1 MQVLF
6 DPLRQRGRTLGE
18 SMSKPVILAIDDDVS
33 VLEAVVQDLR
43 RRYAATYR
51 ILRAGSGQAALDL
64 AKQLKQR
71 SESVALFL
79 SDQRMPGMNGT
90 EFLERSIETF
100 PDAKRALLTAYSD
113 TEAAIRAIN
122 AARIHYYLTKP
133 WDPPE
138 EKLYPVVDELLESWK
153 DTHKPPFEGLRVVG
167 ARYTLRDHEVRQFL
181 TGNRIPYVW
190 LDVENSSEAQQ
201 LLQQNGLNDAKL
213 PVVFFQDGSFL
224 EHPEPISIAQRVG
237 MRTQPS
243 SDVYDLVV
251 LGAGLAGLAAGVYGA
266 SEGLRT
272 LVIEN
277 DAPGGQAGTSSMI
290 RNYLGFPQGVS
301 GAMLAERAY
310 KQAVSFNVEF
320 LAGRAASLRSDQGY
334 QFVCLGDGKEISA
347 QTCLIAT
354 GVAWKRLDVLGV
366 ERLTGAGV
374 YYGAAL
380 TEARA
385 CKDEEVFVV
394 GGANSAGQAALAF
407 SQYARRVVMLVRAAS
422 LESSMSKY
430 LIDEIARESNIEV
443 WTRSRVIE
451 AIGDTRLQ
459 QLRIERPD
467 EEQTVKATG
476 LFIFIGAEPKT
487 DWLPPSVLKDERG
500 FVFSGNDLKRCP
512 QFPRQWQLPRD
523 PYLLESSVPGVF
535 VAGDVRHGSIKR
547 AASAVGEGS
556 IAVQF
561 IHQYMAAR

>member
-1 MQVLF
+1 
-6 DPLRQRGRTLGE
+6 
-18 SMSKPVILAIDDDVS
+18 MSKPVILAIDDDVS

-43 RRYAATYR
+43 RRYAASYR

-64 AKQLKQR
+64 AKQLQQR
-71 SESVALFL
+71 SEDVALFL

-90 EFLERSIETF
+90 EFLERSIEIF

-138 EKLYPVVDELLESWK
+138 EKLYPVIDDLLEAWR

-190 LDVENSSEAQQ
+190 LDVENSPEAKQ
-201 LLQQNGLNDAKL
+201 LLQQNTLNDAKL
-213 PVVFFQDGSFL
+213 PVIFFQDGSFL
-224 EHPEPISIAQRVG
+224 EHPEPIRIAEKVG
-237 MRTQPS
+237 MRTHPS

-272 LVIEN
+272 LLIEN
-277 DAPGGQAGTSSMI
+277 EAPGGQAGTSSMI
-290 RNYLGFPQGVS
+290 RNYLGFHTGVT
-301 GAMLAERAY
+301 GAELARRAY
-310 KQAVSFNVEF
+310 QQAVSFNVEF
-320 LAGRAASLRSDQGY
+320 LASRAASIRSDQGY
-334 QFVCLGDGKEISA
+334 HFVCLGDGKEISA

-354 GVAWKRLDVLGV
+354 GVSWRRLDVPGV
-366 ERLTGAGV
+366 ERLTGAGI

-380 TEARA
+380 TEARG

-407 SQYARRVVMLVRAAS
+407 SQYARRVVMLVRASS

-443 WTRSRVIE
+443 WTGSRVVE
-451 AIGDTRLQ
+451 AMGDTRLQ
-459 QLRIERPD
+459 ELRIERPD
-467 EEQTVKATG
+467 GEQTVNATG

-487 DWLPPSVLKDERG
+487 DWLPTSVLKDDRG
-500 FVFSGNDLKRCP
+500 FVFSGNDLKRCA
-512 QFPRQWQLPRD
+512 QFSRQWQLQRD
-523 PYLLESSVPGVF
+523 PYLLESSVPGLF

-547 AASAVGEGS
+547 CASAVGEGS

>member
-1 MQVLF
+1 
-6 DPLRQRGRTLGE
+6 
-18 SMSKPVILAIDDDVS
+18 
-33 VLEAVVQDLR
+33 
-43 RRYAATYR
+43 
-51 ILRAGSGQAALDL
+51 
-64 AKQLKQR
+64 
-71 SESVALFL
+71 
-79 SDQRMPGMNGT
+79 
-90 EFLERSIETF
+90 
-100 PDAKRALLTAYSD
+100 
-113 TEAAIRAIN
+113 
-122 AARIHYYLTKP
+122 
-133 WDPPE
+133 
-138 EKLYPVVDELLESWK
+138 
-153 DTHKPPFEGLRVVG
+153 
-167 ARYTLRDHEVRQFL
+167 
-181 TGNRIPYVW
+181 
-190 LDVENSSEAQQ
+190 
-201 LLQQNGLNDAKL
+201 
-213 PVVFFQDGSFL
+213 
-224 EHPEPISIAQRVG
+224 
-237 MRTQPS
+237 
-243 SDVYDLVV
+243 VV

-272 LVIEN
+272 LLIEN
-277 DAPGGQAGTSSMI
+277 EAPGGQAGTSSMI
-290 RNYLGFPQGVS
+290 RNYLGFHTGVS
-301 GAMLAERAY
+301 GAELARRAY
-310 KQAVSFNVEF
+310 QQAVGFNVEF
-320 LAGRAASLRSDQGY
+320 LAGRAASLRSDRGY

-354 GVAWKRLDVLGV
+354 GVAWKRLDVPGV

-385 CKDEEVFVV
+385 CKDEEVFIV
-394 GGANSAGQAALAF
+394 GGANSAGQASLAF

-459 QLRIERPD
+459 QLRVERPD
-467 EEQTVKATG
+467 GEQTVKATG

-487 DWLPPSVLKDERG
+487 DWLPSSVLKDDRG

>member
-1 MQVLF
+1 
-6 DPLRQRGRTLGE
+6 
-18 SMSKPVILAIDDDVS
+18 MSKPVILAIDDDVS

-43 RRYAATYR
+43 RRYAANYR
-51 ILRAGSGQAALDL
+51 ILRASSGQAALDL

-90 EFLERSIETF
+90 ELLERSIDVF
-100 PDAKRALLTAYSD
+100 PDARRALLTAYSD

-138 EKLYPVVDELLESWK
+138 EKLYPVVDDLIEAWRDS
-153 DTHKPPFEGLRVVG
+153 HKPPFEGLRVVG

-190 LDVENSSEAQQ
+190 LDVESSPEAQQ
-201 LLQQNGLNDAKL
+201 LLSQNSLNEAKL
-213 PVVFFQDGSFL
+213 PVVFFPDGSYL
-224 EHPEPISIAQRVG
+224 EHPEPIRIAEKVG

-272 LVIEN
+272 LLIEQE
-277 DAPGGQAGTSSMI
+277 APGGQAGTSSMI

-301 GAMLAERAY
+301 GALLAERAY
-310 KQAVSFNVEF
+310 QQAVGFQVEF
-320 LAGRAASLRSDQGY
+320 LAGRAASIRTDQGY
-334 QFVCLGDGKEISA
+334 HFICLGDGKEISA

-354 GVAWKRLDVLGV
+354 GVAWRRLNVPGV
-366 ERLTGAGV
+366 EQLTGAGV

-380 TEARA
+380 TEARS
-385 CKDEEVFVV
+385 CKDEEVFIV

-443 WTRSRVIE
+443 WNGSQVVE
-451 AIGDTRLQ
+451 AVGNGRLQ
-459 QLRIERPD
+459 RLRVLRPD
-467 EEQTVKATG
+467 GEQTLDASG

-487 DWLPPSVLKDERG
+487 DWLPPSVLKDDRG

-512 QFPRQWQLPRD
+512 QFPKQWQLGRD
-523 PYLLESSVPGVF
+523 PYLLETSVPGLF
-535 VAGDVRHGSIKR
+535 AAGDVRHGSIKR

-561 IHQYMAAR
+561 IHQYMAGR

>member
-1 MQVLF
+1 ME
-6 DPLRQRGRTLGE
+6 GRTLEE

-43 RRYAATYR
+43 RRYAASYR
-51 ILRAGSGQAALDL
+51 ILRANSGQAALDL
-64 AKQLKQR
+64 ARQLKQR

-90 EFLERSIETF
+90 EFLERSIEIF

-138 EKLYPVVDELLESWK
+138 EKLYPVVDDLLESWK

-190 LDVENSSEAQQ
+190 MDIENSSEAQQ
-201 LLQQNGLNDAKL
+201 LLQQNGLKDAKL
-213 PVVFFQDGSFL
+213 PVLFFQDGSFL

-272 LVIEN
+272 LLIEN
-277 DAPGGQAGTSSMI
+277 EAPGGQAGTSSMI
-290 RNYLGFPQGVS
+290 RNYLGFPYGVS
-301 GAMLAERAY
+301 GARLAESAFR
-310 KQAVSFNVEF
+310 QAEFFKVEF
-320 LAGRAASLRSDQGY
+320 LTGRAASLRSDQGY
-334 QFVCLGDGKEISA
+334 HFVCLGDGKEISA

-354 GVAWKRLDVLGV
+354 GVAWKRLDVPGV

-407 SQYARRVVMLVRAAS
+407 SQYARRVVMLVRASS

-443 WTRSRVIE
+443 WTGSRVIE

-459 QLRIERPD
+459 ELRIERPD
-467 EEQTVKATG
+467 GEQTVKATG

-487 DWLPPSVLKDERG
+487 DWLPPNVLKDERG

>member
-1 MQVLF
+1 
-6 DPLRQRGRTLGE
+6 
-18 SMSKPVILAIDDDVS
+18 MSKPVILAIDDDVS

-43 RRYAATYR
+43 RRYAASYR
-51 ILRAGSGQAALDL
+51 ILRAGSGQGALDL

-90 EFLERSIETF
+90 EFLERSIEIF

-138 EKLYPVVDELLESWK
+138 EKLYPVVDDLLESWK

-201 LLQQNGLNDAKL
+201 LLQQNGLNDAKM

-224 EHPEPISIAQRVG
+224 EHPEPIRIAERVG

-272 LVIEN
+272 LLIEN
-277 DAPGGQAGTSSMI
+277 EAPGGQAGTSSMI
-290 RNYLGFPQGVS
+290 RNYLGFHTGVS
-301 GAMLAERAY
+301 GAELARRAFQ
-310 KQAVSFNVEF
+310 QAISFNVEF
-320 LAGRAASLRSDQGY
+320 LTGRAASLRSDQGY
-334 QFVCLGDGKEISA
+334 HFVCLGDGKEISA

-354 GVAWKRLDVLGV
+354 GVAWRRLDVTGV

-385 CKDEEVFVV
+385 CKDEEVFIV

-443 WTRSRVIE
+443 WTGSKVVE
-451 AIGDTRLQ
+451 ALGDGRLH
-459 QLRIERPD
+459 QLRIARPD
-467 EEQTVKATG
+467 GEHTVNATG

-487 DWLPPSVLKDERG
+487 DWLPASVLKDERG
-500 FVFSGNDLKRCP
+500 FVFSGNDLKRCS
-512 QFPRQWQLPRD
+512 QFSRQWQLPRD
-523 PYLLESSVPGVF
+523 PYLLESSVPGIF
-535 VAGDVRHGSIKR
+535 VAGDVRHGSVKR

>member
-1 MQVLF
+1 
-6 DPLRQRGRTLGE
+6 
-18 SMSKPVILAIDDDVS
+18 MSKPVILAIDDDVS

-43 RRYAATYR
+43 RRYAANYR
-51 ILRAGSGQAALDL
+51 ILRASSGQAALDL

-90 EFLERSIETF
+90 ELLERSIDVF
-100 PDAKRALLTAYSD
+100 PDARRALLTAYSD

-138 EKLYPVVDELLESWK
+138 EKLYPVVDDLIEAWRDS
-153 DTHKPPFEGLRVVG
+153 HKPPFEGLRVVG

-190 LDVENSSEAQQ
+190 LDVESSPEAQQ
-201 LLQQNGLNDAKL
+201 LLSQNSLNEAKL
-213 PVVFFQDGSFL
+213 PVVFFPDGSYL
-224 EHPEPISIAQRVG
+224 EHPEPIRIAEKVG

-272 LVIEN
+272 LLIEQE
-277 DAPGGQAGTSSMI
+277 ATGGQAGTSSMI

-301 GAMLAERAY
+301 GALLAERAY
-310 KQAVSFNVEF
+310 QQAVGFQVEF
-320 LAGRAASLRSDQGY
+320 LAGRAASIRTDQGY
-334 QFVCLGDGKEISA
+334 HFICLGDGKEISA

-354 GVAWKRLDVLGV
+354 GVAWRRLNVPGV
-366 ERLTGAGV
+366 EQLTGAGV

-380 TEARA
+380 TEARS
-385 CKDEEVFVV
+385 CKDEEVFIV

-443 WTRSRVIE
+443 WNGSQVVE
-451 AIGDTRLQ
+451 AVGNGRLQ
-459 QLRIERPD
+459 QLRVLRPD
-467 EEQTVKATG
+467 GEQTLDASG

-487 DWLPPSVLKDERG
+487 DWLPPSVLKDDRG

-512 QFPRQWQLPRD
+512 QFPKQWQLGRD
-523 PYLLESSVPGVF
+523 PYLLETSVPGLF
-535 VAGDVRHGSIKR
+535 AAGDVRHGSIKR

-561 IHQYMAAR
+561 IHQYMAGR

>member
-1 MQVLF
+1 
-6 DPLRQRGRTLGE
+6 
-18 SMSKPVILAIDDDVS
+18 MSKPVILAIDDDVS

-43 RRYAATYR
+43 RRYAASYR

-64 AKQLKQR
+64 ARQLQQR

-79 SDQRMPGMNGT
+79 SDQRMPVMNGT
-90 EFLERSIETF
+90 EFLERSIEIF

-138 EKLYPVVDELLESWK
+138 EKLYPVIDDLLEAWR

-190 LDVENSSEAQQ
+190 LDVENSSEAKQ
-201 LLQQNGLNDAKL
+201 LLQQNSLNDAKL

-224 EHPEPISIAQRVG
+224 EHPEPIRIAEKVG

-272 LVIEN
+272 LLIEN
-277 DAPGGQAGTSSMI
+277 EAPGGQAGTSSMI

-301 GAMLAERAY
+301 GALLADRAF

-320 LAGRAASLRSDQGY
+320 LAARAASLRSSQGY

-354 GVAWKRLDVLGV
+354 GVAWRRLDVPGV

-385 CKDEEVFVV
+385 CKDEEVFIV

-407 SQYARRVVMLVRAAS
+407 SQYARRVVMLVRASS

-443 WTRSRVIE
+443 WTGSKVVE
-451 AIGDTRLQ
+451 ALGDGRLHE
-459 QLRIERPD
+459 LRIERPD
-467 EEQTVKATG
+467 GEQTVNATG

-487 DWLPPSVLKDERG
+487 DWLPASVLKDDRG

-512 QFPRQWQLPRD
+512 EFPRQWQLPRD
-523 PYLLESSVPGVF
+523 PYLLESSVPGIF
-535 VAGDVRHGSIKR
+535 VAGDVRHGSVKR

>member
-1 MQVLF
+1 
-6 DPLRQRGRTLGE
+6 
-18 SMSKPVILAIDDDVS
+18 MSKPVILAIDDDVS

-43 RRYAATYR
+43 RRYAANYR
-51 ILRAGSGQAALDL
+51 ILRASSGQAALDL

-90 EFLERSIETF
+90 ELLERSIEVF
-100 PDAKRALLTAYSD
+100 PDARRALLTAYSD

-138 EKLYPVVDELLESWK
+138 EKLYPVVDDLIEAWRDS
-153 DTHKPPFEGLRVVG
+153 HKPPFEGLRVVG
-167 ARYTLRDHEVRQFL
+167 ARYTLRDHEIRQFL

-190 LDVENSSEAQQ
+190 LDVESSPEAQQ
-201 LLQQNGLNDAKL
+201 LLSQNSLREPKL
-213 PVVFFQDGSFL
+213 PIVFFQDGSYL
-224 EHPEPISIAQRVG
+224 EHPEPIGIAEKVG

-272 LVIEN
+272 LLIEQE
-277 DAPGGQAGTSSMI
+277 APGGQAGTSSMI

-301 GAMLAERAY
+301 GALLAERAY
-310 KQAVSFNVEF
+310 QQAVGFQVEF
-320 LAGRAASLRSDQGY
+320 LAGRAASVRTDQGY
-334 QFVCLGDGKEISA
+334 HFICLGDGKEISA

-354 GVAWKRLDVLGV
+354 GVAWRRLNVPGV

-380 TEARA
+380 TEARS
-385 CKDEEVFVV
+385 CKDEEVFIV

-407 SQYARRVVMLVRAAS
+407 SQYARRVVMLVRAQS

-430 LIDEIARESNIEV
+430 LIEEIARESNIEV
-443 WTRSRVIE
+443 WNGSQVVE
-451 AIGDTRLQ
+451 AAGNGRLQ
-459 QLRIERPD
+459 HLRVLRPD
-467 EEQTVKATG
+467 GEQKVDASG

-487 DWLPPSVLKDERG
+487 DWLPASVLKDDRG
-500 FVFSGNDLKRCP
+500 FVFSGNDLKRCA
-512 QFPRQWQLPRD
+512 QFPKQWQLGRD
-523 PYLLESSVPGVF
+523 PYLLETSVPGLF

-561 IHQYMAAR
+561 IHQFMAGR